1 MVYPK
6 LTYGRD
12 MRAVGLIVAGIL
24 LTGCSAGG
32 DTQNASEPPPS
43 VAIET
48 PPVPEPTKEAEP
60 ETSNEPRPCE
70 DVMFQR
76 AQGTIRAQ
84 QSAFAAS
91 DYEAA
96 RAYASN
102 GFRST
107 VSVEQF
113 QQIIEGDYAFLLND
127 PTLTFTECRRR
138 GDSALIRVD
147 VSGSPVTVMVYG
159 VVLENDSWF
168 IDAATVAGVRQDV
181 TT

>member
-1 MVYPK
+1 
-6 LTYGRD
+6 
-12 MRAVGLIVAGIL
+12 MRAVGVVVAGIL
-24 LTGCSAGG
+24 LTGCTTGV
-32 DTQNASEPPPS
+32 DTQSASDPAPS
-43 VAIET
+43 VAVET
-48 PPVPEPTKEAEP
+48 PPTPELADDEQP
-60 ETSNEPRPCE
+60 ESSNEPRPCE

-84 QSAFAAS
+84 QSALAAS

-113 QQIIEGDYAFLLND
+113 QQIIEGDYAFLLDD
-127 PTLTFTECRRR
+127 PALTFTECQRR